1 MYDIQL
7 SERNIVIE
15 KSKNLG
21 LIGVFVQ
28 QNYNQTNAPRVQ
40 ASGSHSAMIKWKSL
54 PSYDGTLK
62 QVLTDNFCIICKF
75 LDFVGHPIIWVIN
88 DNNNN
93 SGPKIDPWTTLA
105 FLH

>member
-40 ASGSHSAMIKWKSL
+40 ASGSHSAMMK
-54 PSYDGTLK
+54 
-62 QVLTDNFCIICKF
+62 
-75 LDFVGHPIIWVIN
+75 
-88 DNNNN
+88 
-93 SGPKIDPWTTLA
+93 
-105 FLH
+105 